1 MADEPKAADKNLILG
16 ITTIGKLLIRN
27 DTASEGEE
35 KGMGE
40 ILENLE
46 IPGYQRPY
54 KWTAKNVIR
63 LLDDIEEARRS
74 NKKKYRVGTLI
85 LHKLKKKR
93 ENKEDEFYDCYDIV
107 DGQQRVITFSL
118 LLKCCIEKLE
128 GKEGLENKVVFLKQK
143 LSDNTDNIRNVP
155 QNYHVLKRRVDLLK
169 NDDCKDLYEY
179 IKGHCEL
186 VVIITKDESEAFQF
200 FDSQNARG
208 KKLYPHDLLKA
219 YHLREMNGLRDEEKE
234 AAVRMWEGID
244 QEELS
249 VLFDKYLY
257 RLKMWIRGDKADEL
271 SEKNLDIFK
280 GITSRDSLP
289 FAQYYKSAFAY
300 IDTANIVFDMQHLS
314 KFQIDTPVIAGK
326 PFFEYAWHYFKLL
339 KDIQEKDVGCFING
353 NHIVEI
359 LEKNYKIGAGNE
371 YTRALFDS
379 AVLLYVDRFCHVV
392 PSAEELDALSKFVEY
407 AFIWAYSLR
416 MQYKSLGWVSAQ
428 NYVQGNEL
436 PNSFNIY
443 KMIICAGSPKDLF
456 CKLSEELKQIDLD
469 KVVFGHEK
477 ETYESRNDG
486 KKKDKYS
493 ESIIC
498 QFKKMCYLYDSN
510 SSDSNVEESGE

>member
-1 MADEPKAADKNLILG
+1 MADDNLALG
-16 ITTIGKLLIRN
+16 ITKIGDLLISKKFTKIYFGDEKLTN
-27 DTASEGEE
+27 DGVVDL
-35 KGMGE
+35 G
-40 ILENLE
+40 
-46 IPGYQRPY
+46 IPLYQRPY
-54 KWTAKNVIR
+54 KWTVKNVIR
-63 LLDDIEEARRS
+63 LLDDIEGAMHS
-74 NKKKYRVGTLI
+74 NKENYRVGTLI
-85 LHKLKKKR
+85 LHEHERKQDS
-93 ENKEDEFYDCYDIV
+93 KEDKQEDKHKQENQNVYDIV
-107 DGQQRVITFSL
+107 DGQQRVITFAL
-118 LLKCCIEKLE
+118 LLECC
-128 GKEGLENKVVFLKQK
+128 KENLDNVAFLNQE
-143 LSDNTDNIRNVP
+143 LTDNSYNRRNVR
-155 QNYHVLKRRVDLLK
+155 QNHDALKRRIGLLK
-169 NDDCKDLYEY
+169 NGDRKDLSDY
-179 IKGHCEL
+179 IEEHCEL

-510 SSDSNVEESGE
+510 SSDSNVENSGE